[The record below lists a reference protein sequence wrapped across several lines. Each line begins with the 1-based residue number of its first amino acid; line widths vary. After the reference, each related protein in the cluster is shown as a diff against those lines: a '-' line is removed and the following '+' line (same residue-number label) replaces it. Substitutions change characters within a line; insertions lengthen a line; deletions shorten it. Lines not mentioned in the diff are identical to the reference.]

1 MVWEFVRQM
10 QPELASAA
18 AFPAL
23 AAFAAQAEQ
32 LAEFKAAPHGDTTYR
47 QAETRP

>member
-1 MVWEFVRQM
+1 M

-32 LAEFKAAPHGDTTYR
+32 LTEFKAAPHGDGTYR
-47 QAETRP
+47 HADT